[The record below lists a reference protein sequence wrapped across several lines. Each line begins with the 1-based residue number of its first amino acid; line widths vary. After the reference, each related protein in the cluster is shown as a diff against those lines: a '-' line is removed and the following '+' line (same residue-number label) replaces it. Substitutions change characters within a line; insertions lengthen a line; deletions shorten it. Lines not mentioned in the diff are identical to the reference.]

1 MIRIFLLSIVCLLTL
16 SCNGAFKPKK
26 VDTREVSTNVQER
39 ARKNIETGRG
49 SSLGGILNRGTNYE
63 FSTANPMWRASL
75 ETLDFLPLTTVD
87 YSGGIIITDWYFDS
101 SASSDESIKITLR
114 FLDNQVRVDAIK
126 VLIHKKTCK
135 NNNCQ
140 IKQIESDLAF
150 DIKDKVLKK
159 AALYVKTDKEKA
171 KSKGIKVI
179 ERKIKPEEMKK
190 FVGCF
195 LTGAAAEVTPVSEI
209 NEFKFNSCNT
219 MSDLRDNYQIL
230 VRKRT
235 AA

>member
-101 SASSDESIKITLR
+101 SASSDESIKITVR
-114 FLDNQVRVDAIK
+114 FLSNNIRSESIKIIVHQRV
-126 VLIHKKTCK
+126 CK
-135 NNNCQ
+135 NSGNCKIQ
-140 IKQIESDLAF
+140 LL
-150 DIKDKVLKK
+150 DKSNIQEELHRTILKK
-159 AALYVKTDKEKA
+159 ASLIDKN
-171 KSKGIKVI
+171 
-179 ERKIKPEEMKK
+179 KK
-190 FVGCF
+190 
-195 LTGAAAEVTPVSEI
+195 
-209 NEFKFNSCNT
+209 NKKN
-219 MSDLRDNYQIL
+219 
-230 VRKRT
+230 
-235 AA
+235 